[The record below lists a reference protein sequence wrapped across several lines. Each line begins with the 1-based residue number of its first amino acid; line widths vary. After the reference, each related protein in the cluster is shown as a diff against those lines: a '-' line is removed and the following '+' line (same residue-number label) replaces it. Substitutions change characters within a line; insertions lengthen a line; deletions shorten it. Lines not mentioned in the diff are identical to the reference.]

1 MPQPS
6 LSGDAAQAGP
16 DSLSLA
22 LLFFRV
28 FSPMPRAGRNV
39 GRLAFLDADYEAG
52 ITSRAAHMG
61 ISDAGAAANA
71 VFIGV
76 AALAAPN

>member
-1 MPQPS
+1 
-6 LSGDAAQAGP
+6 
-16 DSLSLA
+16 
-22 LLFFRV
+22 
-28 FSPMPRAGRNV
+28 MPRAGRNV